1 MPIKHAQERKREQ
14 ERSKLISDRVSDKVS
29 LLETQLEDALAK
41 IDEKDLLIE
50 ALCTDLKL
58 VQAARQAE
66 HTSVKRHIQRLDEE
80 REQDLARVRQE
91 ELETCQRKFMAEQQ
105 KLLEELE
112 ASRQKIATAMKEC
125 KDELQTV
132 KQKANST
139 AEDLRA
145 QVRALME
152 REEERGLDET
162 KRVSHLQDLLRNTQV
177 GISSICL
184 SVAVAPSY
192 FC

>member
-125 KDELQTV
+125 EDEVQTV

-139 AEDLRA
+139 AEELRA

-162 KRVSHLQDLLRNTQV
+162 KRVCHLQDLLRNTKV
-177 GISSICL
+177 RISRCL
-184 SVAVAPSY
+184 SVR
-192 FC
+192 

>member
-105 KLLEELE
+105 KLLEEWE

-125 KDELQTV
+125 EDEVQTV

-139 AEDLRA
+139 AEELRA

-162 KRVSHLQDLLRNTQV
+162 KRVCHLQDLLRNTKV
-177 GISSICL
+177 RISRCL
-184 SVAVAPSY
+184 SVR
-192 FC
+192 

>member
-1 MPIKHAQERKREQ
+1 M
-14 ERSKLISDRVSDKVS
+14 SDRVSNQVS
-29 LLETQLEDALAK
+29 LLETQLQDALAK
-41 IDEKDLLIE
+41 IDERDLLIQ

-66 HTSVKRHIQRLDEE
+66 HTSVKKHIQRLDEE
-80 REQDLARVRQE
+80 REQDLARARQE
-91 ELETCQRKFMAEQQ
+91 ELETCQQKCKAEQQ
-105 KLLEELE
+105 KLLDELE

-125 KDELQTV
+125 EDEVQTV

-139 AEDLRA
+139 AEELRA

-162 KRVSHLQDLLRNTQV
+162 KRVNHLQELLRNTQV
-177 GISSICL
+177 RIGSCL
-184 SVAVAPSY
+184 SVAVAPSD